1 MPPKSDKSI
10 REQMKQGV
18 DNDRKLEKK
27 ASTQSKSQEAHHI
40 ASHFSQYLKP
50 LIATSDELM
59 GQSYAIRHSVYC
71 EELAFEAIRP
81 NGLETD
87 EFDRYSVAC
96 LIQHVASS
104 LFAGTVRMVQPKQS
118 EQLLPIEKY
127 ALHAISD
134 TQLLPTNF
142 ERHEICE
149 ISRLA
154 VPASFR
160 RRNNDKFDGVEQG
173 AINPLTFSKHELRCF
188 PFIAVG
194 LYLTATALIIRE
206 DIKHIYVMVEPR
218 LARNMRLVGIKFKQ
232 IGPIVDYHGQRAVHY
247 IDQESLRTN
256 LTGGFAKL
264 RDNIIEICKSP

>member
-1 MPPKSDKSI
+1 MDPKSDKSI
-10 REQMKQGV
+10 REQIEHGV
-18 DNDRKLEKK
+18 GNGRKIDKNVSGQNK
-27 ASTQSKSQEAHHI
+27 AKEAHHI
-40 ASHFSQYLKP
+40 ATHFSQYLTP
-50 LIATSDELM
+50 VIAASDTLIQ
-59 GQSYAIRHSVYC
+59 QSYAIRHSVYC

-81 NGLETD
+81 NRLETD
-87 EFDRYSVAC
+87 EFDSYSIPC

-104 LFAGTVRMVQPKQS
+104 LYAGTVRMVRPNHS
-118 EQLLPIEKY
+118 TQLLPIEKH
-127 ALHAISD
+127 ALYAISD
-134 TQLLPTNF
+134 TQLLPSNF
-142 ERHEICE
+142 ERNEICE

-160 RRNNDKFDGVEQG
+160 RRNSDKFEGVEQG
-173 AINPLTFSKHELRCF
+173 AINPTTFSKHELRCF

-232 IGPIVDYHGQRAVHY
+232 IGPVVDYHGQRAVHY
-247 IDQESLRTN
+247 IDQESLRTE

-264 RDNIIEICKSP
+264 RDNIIEICK